1 MACVGGGWPG
11 SRAMGR
17 GAGGGVW
24 LEEQLLCVWKG
35 GTRSSLNRVPQL
47 GFHNDINEG
56 QAEPSAVQMGK
67 LRQRLL
73 PSLRGGPAIS

>member
-24 LEEQLLCVWKG
+24 LEEQLLCVCAG
-35 GTRSSLNRVPQL
+35 GGGYCTDTISVYALILFSP
-47 GFHNDINEG
+47 NEF
-56 QAEPSAVQMGK
+56 
-67 LRQRLL
+67 L
-73 PSLRGGPAIS
+73 